1 MATIITPRPPLNL
14 FEVARLNVTS
24 SWQTLYDVPEYQ
36 VPANGPNP
44 SKTVDAAAILTNL
57 TVSNAGTTTVDVSV
71 KIIDSANAEFI
82 IANKLPIFAFDF
94 ASLGVERQVLKT
106 GDRIQVKVEAGQ
118 SAVAMMS
125 FVLNTREE
133 FTEIAP

>member
-1 MATIITPRPPLNL
+1 MAIIITPRPPLNL
-14 FEVARLNVTS
+14 FEVARLNVTP
-24 SWQTLYDVPEYQ
+24 SWQTIYEVPRYS

-44 SKTVDAAAILTNL
+44 AKTVDAAAIITNL
-57 TVSNAGTTTVDVSV
+57 TISNSEATTIDVSV
-71 KIIDSANAEFI
+71 KIIAADNEQFL

-94 ASLGVERQVLKT
+94 ASLGVERQVMKSLEA
-106 GDRIQVKVEAGQ
+106 IQVKVEADQ
-118 SAVAMMS
+118 TAVAMLS